1 MKQSQSGRG
10 ALTGIECEAHFG
22 LPAPSSSLAKKAR
35 RPPPLRL
42 PPETVFENRVAKR
55 RQSSKL
61 TSCLPDGIGHSR
73 LQFAEGSLS
82 TIATGLRDVKFL
94 ANGWDQQVRQA
105 RQIAAGNA
113 GCGRTGSK

>member
-1 MKQSQSGRG
+1 MKQLQSGRV
-10 ALTGIECEAHFG
+10 ALTGIACEAHFG

-61 TSCLPDGIGHSR
+61 TSCLPDGIGIHACNLPRGASLPLRPVCETYNFWQTVGTSR
-73 LQFAEGSLS
+73 
-82 TIATGLRDVKFL
+82 
-94 ANGWDQQVRQA
+94 
-105 RQIAAGNA
+105 
-113 GCGRTGSK
+113 